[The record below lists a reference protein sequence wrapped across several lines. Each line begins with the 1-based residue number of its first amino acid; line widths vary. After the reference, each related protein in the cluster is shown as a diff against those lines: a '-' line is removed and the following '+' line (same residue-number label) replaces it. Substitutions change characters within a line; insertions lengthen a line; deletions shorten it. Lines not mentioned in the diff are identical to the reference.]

1 MSQYPDKGK
10 GKSHSLETNWSGW
23 YLNPD
28 GYWESMRTNSSGAI
42 EYRTLRTEP
51 PLNQPRG
58 NATMPGAAG
67 VLDGWYNYL
76 RVVVFMR

>member
-1 MSQYPDKGK
+1 MSQYSAKGK
-10 GKSHSLETNWSGW
+10 GKSHSLETDWSKW
-23 YLNPD
+23 DWNPD
-28 GYWESMRTNSSGAI
+28 GYWESMRTNASGAT
-42 EYRTLRTEP
+42 EYRTEP

-58 NATMPGAAG
+58 NATTPGAAG